1 MVQRLPRKVLLD
13 TDLHTA
19 ALTVIA
25 EQGIDEMG
33 IPQVAAAAG
42 VTSAPVYR
50 RFDSAD
56 DIVAELWS
64 TVLRQQFARSARA
77 ALTWNTA
84 PAEREWLTNEI
95 LHPSIESQALIEV
108 LCASRRLGPAGAT
121 IRSDFEHDLNE
132 IITSSARV
140 PPVLVLTTIS
150 PVLGSLMLAPLA
162 PALPVSVVNTYSR
175 FIDEYA
181 RTEHWA
187 LESRN
192 MPYAAPTPIRWATGE
207 NALDDLRLAAVHVVG
222 QFGVANTTV
231 NRITRRAGRS
241 VNTAYRRLGSKN
253 DLVAEAVSMA
263 LNSEFGF
270 SGQENATSM
279 PFGRADRVARS
290 LQVLRNHIDE
300 RNLAHRSF
308 LLEALLAARHQR
320 DVEAAVTDWFA
331 RVTDRFEVGITAL
344 GLADTESLKAIWRY
358 RIVAGIGS
366 LVLSLTSSQFTNRY
380 DLMPA
385 VSANDAVLAS
395 LLPAR
400 F

>member
-1 MVQRLPRKVLLD
+1 VLID
-13 TDLHTA
+13 SDIHTA

-25 EQGIDEMG
+25 EHGIDEMG

-56 DIVAELWS
+56 DIVSELWS

-77 ALTWNTA
+77 ALTWNTN
-84 PAEREWLTNEI
+84 PGETDWLSNEI
-95 LHPSIESQALIEV
+95 IRPSLESQALIET

-121 IRSDFEHDLNE
+121 IRSEFEHDLNE
-132 IITSSARV
+132 IITSAPHL
-140 PPVLVLTTIS
+140 PPVLVLATIS
-150 PVLGSLMLAPLA
+150 PVLGALLLGPLT
-162 PALPVSVVNTYSR
+162 PAFPAAVVSSFPQFINEYS
-175 FIDEYA
+175 

-187 LESRN
+187 LESSDV
-192 MPYAAPTPIRWATGE
+192 PYVAPPPLQWSTGE
-207 NALDDLRLAAVHVVG
+207 SALDDLRLAAVHVMG
-222 QFGVANTTV
+222 RFGVANATV

-308 LLEALLAARHQR
+308 LLEALLAARHQST
-320 DVEAAVTDWFA
+320 VKVSVTEWFT
-331 RVTDRFEVGITAL
+331 RVADRFSVGASAL
-344 GLADTESLKAIWRY
+344 GLDDTAELHDVWRH

-366 LVLSLTSSQFTNRY
+366 LVLSLTSSQFTTRY
-380 DLMPA
+380 DPLPA
-385 VSANDAVLAS
+385 VSANDAVLAR
-395 LLPAR
+395 LLRTNA
-400 F
+400 